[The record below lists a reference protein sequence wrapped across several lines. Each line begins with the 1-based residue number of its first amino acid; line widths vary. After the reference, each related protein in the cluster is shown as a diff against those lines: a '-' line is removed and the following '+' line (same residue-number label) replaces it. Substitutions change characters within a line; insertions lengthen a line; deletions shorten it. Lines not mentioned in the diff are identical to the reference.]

1 MKYKVKG
8 KGSKENKSAKT
19 SHCVLESAQKI
30 SADTHS
36 KTITV
41 IWNYEFHSEIVWII
55 KQDLFCMYFIWSAVD
70 VDNMYDSFIEIGNH
84 DLGD

>member
-41 IWNYEFHSEIVWII
+41 IVKKELTEE
-55 KQDLFCMYFIWSAVD
+55 LFFSD
-70 VDNMYDSFIEIGNH
+70 VALLLFFK
-84 DLGD
+84 